1 MRSVR
6 RALRELERTE
16 LASKGE
22 PPINLV
28 PMIDILTVLVLYL
41 LISTI
46 FRHFTI
52 LQLNLPGPAQAVPA
66 EERPPLDL
74 KVVLRAQRLE
84 VHDRNGTV
92 RLLDARGAP
101 RYRGE
106 TEPVDAYPGHI
117 PTAISAPTDGNLS
130 DDGRFLSA
138 SELAERYRALG
149 ADGSTVE
156 VVVSCGSGVSATHD
170 ALALRI
176 AGLPDA
182 RLYPGSYS
190 DWTRSGLPVVTG
202 DDPGEMPE

>member
-41 LISTI
+41 LVGTI
-46 FRHFTI
+46 FKQFTV
-52 LQLNLPGPAQAVPA
+52 LELNLPGPSQALPA

-92 RLLDARGAP
+92 RLLDNGAAG
-101 RYRGE
+101 Y
-106 TEPVDAYPGHI
+106 D
-117 PTAISAPTDGNLS
+117 TA
-130 DDGRFLSA
+130 
-138 SELAERYRALG
+138 ALG
-149 ADGSTVE
+149 ALLAEIKRLNAHEESVTLLLEPQVKY
-156 VVVSCGSGVSATHD
+156 D
-170 ALALRI
+170 ALVQVMDAVRAFPPGSAELTQ
-176 AGLPDA
+176 GLPMFPAIAIGDA
-182 RLYPGSYS
+182 PALAAA
-190 DWTRSGLPVVTG
+190 PVAAGPTTAAA
-202 DDPGEMPE
+202 P